1 MRQFNER
8 ASAIDGKSMDPLV
21 LAAYAELFD
30 IASLKQ
36 VDDIV
41 AAIPWLGSGQLAGHT
56 LLSEIASARIADGT
70 AELVT
75 LERVPVCINGFIVS
89 QIAGRLAAPCS
100 ALA

>member
-8 ASAIDGKSMDPLV
+8 APAIDGKSMDPLV

-41 AAIPWLGSGQLAGHT
+41 AAIPWLGSGQLAGAH
-56 LLSEIASARIADGT
+56 
-70 AELVT
+70 
-75 LERVPVCINGFIVS
+75 PVVGNRQRPDRRWNG
-89 QIAGRLAAPCS
+89 
-100 ALA
+100 